1 MRCNI
6 PRMASPAPEHAS
18 SPTTAHRQSTDTVL
32 MVRPARFASN
42 QQTRDT
48 NAFQAP
54 NAAAEVGALA
64 VAEFD
69 RAVAA
74 LRSAGVTVLV
84 VDDEPTPPKP
94 DAVFPNNWFS
104 THADGSV
111 VLYPMHA
118 PNRRSER
125 RIDLLQQ
132 LDAAGFR
139 CSHLIDLSPHE
150 LGGRCLEGTG
160 SLVLD
165 RVARVAYACRS
176 PRTDAALLEQ
186 WARELGYRVV
196 EFDAVDREGRA
207 IYHTNVVM
215 CVGTGWAV
223 VCLDAIPD
231 QAERAAVRAEL
242 AAAGRDPIEISFD
255 QLGEFAGNMLE
266 LATADGGRVI
276 ALSERARR
284 ALGAER
290 EARLARHAALL
301 SCPIPTIE
309 TVGGGSL
316 RCMIAEVF
324 LPRGDR
330 RDA

>member
-1 MRCNI
+1 
-6 PRMASPAPEHAS
+6 MASPAPELVLSA
-18 SPTTAHRQSTDTVL
+18 TTASRQSTDTVL
-32 MVRPARFASN
+32 MVRPASFAPN
-42 QQTRDT
+42 FETRAT
-48 NAFQAP
+48 NAFQLAST
-54 NAAAEVGALA
+54 ATEVGALA
-64 VAEFD
+64 IAEFD
-69 RAVAA
+69 HAVATLRAV
-74 LRSAGVTVLV
+74 GVTVLV
-84 VDDEPTPPKP
+84 VDDEPSPAKP

-132 LDAAGFR
+132 LDAAGYR

-150 LGGRCLEGTG
+150 LGDRCLEGTG

-186 WARELGYRVV
+186 WARELGFRVV
-196 EFDAVDREGRA
+196 AFDAVDREARA

-215 CVGTGWAV
+215 CIGTGWAV
-223 VCLDAIPD
+223 VCLDAITDPT
-231 QAERAAVRAEL
+231 ERATVLAEL
-242 AAAGRDPIEISFD
+242 AANSRDVLELSMA

-266 LATADGGRVI
+266 LATADGRRVI
-276 ALSERARR
+276 ALSDRARR
-284 ALGAER
+284 ALGADV
-290 EARLARHAALL
+290 EARLARHATLV

-324 LPRGDR
+324 LPRGERSDG
-330 RDA
+330 